1 LWLHHQWNRK
11 PNFLTNFLNVGAPPF
26 LRRGGSTGKLIAE
39 FDWASTK
46 LGPLKSWPQSL
57 KTAAGFV
64 VSAAVPMVMLWGQD
78 GTMIYNDAY
87 SVFAGKRHPALLGA
101 KVREGWPEVADFN
114 DNIMKTVLAGGT
126 LAYRDQELTLYR
138 DGVAEQVWLNLDY
151 SPVLDETGQP
161 AGVIAIV
168 TETTQRV
175 LADRRHAMDRRRLE
189 LMFDQGPSFMALL
202 AGAEHRFETVN
213 ESYRRLIGGR
223 DVLGKTVAEALPD
236 AVAQGYL
243 EILDGVFRSGKPY
256 SSTGARYE
264 VQPVPGKPGQER
276 FVDFIYQPLTDTNGA
291 VTGIFVEGVDVTAR
305 TAAETALLELNVTL
319 EHRIEERTAQLIAR
333 DALINTFFKHS
344 SECHAVFG
352 QDESGRLRYEEVNP
366 ATLRLYKLNR
376 DQVIGRT
383 IDEIFGAETAAEINR
398 HLNACLSTG
407 LPRRYQRRL
416 VDSVI
421 EAMATPVPDD
431 TGIRRRV
438 LVSARDITDDAARE
452 AALVAANKLLEE
464 IATTDALTMVNNRRG
479 FDEALAR
486 EWRRATRLQS
496 GIALLLFDIDEFKNF
511 NDSQGHVQGD
521 ECLRII
527 ANCLRENFGR
537 ATDFVARYGG
547 EEFAVLLA
555 DVDADETGPM
565 VVAERLRAA
574 VEALRIPHPASCIG
588 IVTVS
593 GGIATAWPKPPPR
606 GGSESRAASLIHE
619 ADAALYAAKLAGRNR
634 VFAPGSHLVMADA
647 KVVER

>member
-1 LWLHHQWNRK
+1 LHA
-11 PNFLTNFLNVGAPPF
+11 GAPPF
-26 LRRGGSTGKLIAE
+26 LRRGGSAGKLIRE
-39 FDWASTK
+39 FDWASTE
-46 LGPLKSWPQSL
+46 LGPISAWPQSL
-57 KTAAGFV
+57 KTAVGFV
-64 VSAAVPMVMLWGQD
+64 VHSAVPMVMLWGED

-87 SVFAGKRHPALLGA
+87 SVFAGGRHPALLGA
-101 KVREGWPEVADFN
+101 KVREGWPEVAAFN
-114 DNIMKTVLAGGT
+114 DNVMRTVLAGGT
-126 LAYRDQELTLYR
+126 LAYQDQELTLYR
-138 DGVAEQVWLNLDY
+138 NGAAEQVWMNLDF

-175 LADRRHAMDRRRLE
+175 LANRRNAVDRRRLE
-189 LMFDQGPSFMALL
+189 LMFDKGPSFMALL
-202 AGAEHRFETVN
+202 AGPEHRFEALN
-213 ESYRRLIGGR
+213 ESYMRLIGGR
-223 DVLGKTVAEALPD
+223 AVLGKTVAEALPD

-264 VQPVPGKPGQER
+264 VQPVPGEPGQER
-276 FVDFIYQPLTDTNGA
+276 FVDFIYQPLTDTSGE

-305 TAAETALLELNVTL
+305 TAAETALQDLNATL
-319 EHRIEERTAQLIAR
+319 EQRIEERTAQLMAR
-333 DALINTFFKHS
+333 EALIKTFFLHS
-344 SECHAVFG
+344 SECHAVFSR
-352 QDESGRLRYEEVNP
+352 DETGRLRYEEINP
-366 ATLRLYKLNR
+366 ATLRLYKMSR

-383 IDEIFGAETAAEINR
+383 IGDIFPAETAAEIAG

-407 LPRRYQRRL
+407 LPRRYLRNL
-416 VDSVI
+416 GDSVI

-431 TGIRRRV
+431 TGIRSRV
-438 LVSARDITDDAARE
+438 LVSARDVTDDAARE

-464 IATTDALTMVNNRRG
+464 IATTDALTKINNRRG

-486 EWRRATRLQS
+486 EWRRATRLNS
-496 GIALLLFDIDEFKNF
+496 GISLLLFDIDEFKCF
-511 NDSQGHVQGD
+511 NDSQGHLQGD

-527 ANCLRENFGR
+527 ANCLRENFSR

-555 DVDADETGPM
+555 DVEAGETGPM

-574 VEALRIPHPASCIG
+574 VEALRIPHPASRIG

-593 GGIATAWPKPPPR
+593 GGIAAAWPKAPAS
-606 GGSESRAASLIHE
+606 GGKESHPASLIHE

-634 VFAPGSHLVMADA
+634 VFGTSFT
-647 KVVER
+647 VVAATGKALKA